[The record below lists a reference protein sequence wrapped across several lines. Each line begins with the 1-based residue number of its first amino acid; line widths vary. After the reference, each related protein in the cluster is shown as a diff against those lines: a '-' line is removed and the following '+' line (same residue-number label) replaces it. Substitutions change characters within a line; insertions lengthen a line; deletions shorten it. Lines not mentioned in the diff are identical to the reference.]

1 MVSATGGCSFLLLDA
16 SIIGLGRWRCWAVY
30 RCLRHKAFDG
40 TWTNQQWRWSPPI
53 PQSLISDSPLRFLQT
68 LFLAVGESPFVCL
81 FFCSSLICFFF
92 FVIVVIILFLLSFSR
107 WALISSRISAQHPLI
122 YTTNKSI
129 HYWGSISSACDSWN
143 SLSLLLVL
151 DPVVWSLVP
160 LSLPRSTHF
169 APFICFAL
177 VARQLNK
184 TL

>member
-1 MVSATGGCSFLLLDA
+1 VVSATGGCSFLLLDA

-143 SLSLLLVL
+143 CTLTSNSAGPCRL
-151 DPVVWSLVP
+151 DSRPSQSSVRALCIVY
-160 LSLPRSTHF
+160 
-169 APFICFAL
+169 CFAL
-177 VARQLNK
+177 VARRLNK